1 MSTPLRLQ
9 VRSGPRAPRFPRD
22 DEGLGMAMWSMLSRA
37 VAQGAAPPAVF
48 LFTAE
53 RVFVT
58 GLGPVIADAG
68 QTHRL
73 VAALAG
79 MDGMEAVAM
88 VGLLFRRRRGMPAW
102 RYAVVFLEWPD
113 GRWWLA
119 QRRVDEAGRFAGDAD
134 VEVLRAIDDVPRP
147 GGVGGWFTRARF
159 EGLRARLEPAKP
171 DPERVDP
178 GEIVH

>member
-1 MSTPLRLQ
+1 MSTLLRLQ
-9 VRSGPRAPRFPRD
+9 VRSGPRVPRFPAE
-22 DEGLGMAMWSMLSRA
+22 DEALGSAMWSVLSRA
-37 VAQGAAPPAVF
+37 VAQGQAPPAVF

-53 RVFVT
+53 RVLVT
-58 GLGPVIADAG
+58 GLGPVIADPRR
-68 QTHRL
+68 THRL

-79 MDGMEAVAM
+79 MDGIEAVAM

-159 EGLRARLEPAKP
+159 EGLRAHLEPGAP
-171 DPERVDP
+171 APGRSDPEDT
-178 GEIVH
+178 VH